1 MALLKGIT
9 SNHKGDFYCLNC
21 FHSYSTKE
29 KLKKHQ
35 KVCNDFDHCY
45 VEMSDEG
52 NKILKYNYG
61 EKSLKVPAI
70 IYANLECLLEKM
82 HSCQNNPEKSYTK
95 KKTKHTP
102 SG

>member
-35 KVCNDFDHCY
+35 KVCNDYDHCY